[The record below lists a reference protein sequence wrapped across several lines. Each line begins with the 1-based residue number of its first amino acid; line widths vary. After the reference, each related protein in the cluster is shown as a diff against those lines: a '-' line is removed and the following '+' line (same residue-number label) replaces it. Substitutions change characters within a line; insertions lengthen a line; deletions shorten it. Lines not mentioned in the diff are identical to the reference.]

1 LNSWKS
7 DRVGNGESPGK
18 KSPKK
23 EVSVA
28 LCEPLA
34 EQLLRQAIHRLGEKE
49 PPKEVAEGAIQCQER
64 LGGLLK
70 HNYRRAV

>member
-1 LNSWKS
+1 
-7 DRVGNGESPGK
+7 
-18 KSPKK
+18 
-23 EVSVA
+23 
-28 LCEPLA
+28 
-34 EQLLRQAIHRLGEKE
+34 LGEKE